1 MVDILMNSS
10 SLKMEEAV
18 AGEIVTQ
25 NSHTPGY
32 YIPEDSELALPFT
45 VITYPC
51 HTTNT
56 KACNRTP

>member
-1 MVDILMNSS
+1 MNSS